1 MKTIIACLEH
11 IFRQYVPMVLFC
23 LAICLPASAQTP
35 SDIRI
40 TVHGKDRPLVQIL
53 DEIGRQSDCSFIIRD
68 NDVETGTRLSIDA
81 ENESLGN
88 VLEHLLSGTGL
99 SYRIE
104 GQKISIFRPE
114 KKDTPS
120 KGGKLRGRITDKS
133 GEPVVGA
140 VILFPKNHSNGTETD
155 LDGKFEIDVPKGE
168 KEFSVSI
175 IGYQSKT
182 TVIPKDLSAALDIVL
197 DEDVQMLDDVVVVG
211 YGVQKK
217 SVVTAAISSVK
228 GDALTQ
234 TAGTRVDNLLK
245 GMVSG
250 VTITQNSGQ
259 PGSGTKVRIRGIGTI
274 NDSNPLYIVD
284 GMPVSGNIDYLNPS
298 DIMSVEILKDAAS
311 AAIYGARGA
320 NGVILVTTRQ
330 GSDEKMRVDYSFS
343 YGWQSPW
350 KTKDVLDATE
360 YAVLMNEMN
369 MNSGMSP
376 IYDDPYS
383 LGKGT
388 DWQKE
393 VFNYNAPVIEHQA
406 SISGGNGKMTYYLS
420 FGYLYNEGIIGGN
433 YNRSNYDRYSAR
445 ANTNYTFFDRSAE
458 KSWLRK
464 FTGGVNM
471 AYSRTTSMSIGENSE
486 RGSILGSAVSMSPI
500 MGVYADDPQAVLAEH
515 PNAVTDFNGNVFAIA
530 GDDFGN
536 MVNPLASLSLPG
548 DKSKADKLV
557 GNIFGEIELYKG
569 LKFKSSYGVELILS
583 GNDGYQMPYWLG
595 RYTYI
600 DRSSVWSSMDRL
612 FTWQVENTLSYD
624 CKIAEKHHLTVLL
637 GQSAQSSQSQNVGG
651 SSYDL
656 GNPKQ
661 PWIDNTESDTNSRSA
676 WGSLSASHR
685 LLSWFGRAS
694 YNFDERYMAEHT
706 LRRDGSSNFG
716 PSHKWATFPSVSLG
730 WNITNEPF
738 MQNRPRQISSLKL
751 RGSWGLNGN
760 ESIGS
765 FHYISTVTSGAG
777 YILGPEGLN
786 VLKPGVTPVAYPNDE
801 LKWEQSEQ
809 YNIGLDAAFFDNSL
823 TFTIDWFNKRTNG
836 MLMTVPLPQYIGNS
850 RPYGNVGDMK
860 NTGVEMDIR
869 YRFTKNDFNFEVGAN
884 ATYVKNRVIK
894 LGNQNGWANYD
905 TVLGNIGTITRAE
918 NGEPFP
924 FFYGMRTAGIFQTAE
939 EVAAYTNEEGE
950 MLQPSAQPG
959 DVRFV
964 DTNGDGVIDDSD
976 RVKIGKGSPDWIL
989 GFNFSL
995 GWKGIDLSALF
1006 YASIGND
1013 IFDASYRS
1021 DYPYLNM
1028 PRHMLSR
1035 WTGPGSSDRI
1045 PRLSRKVDAAN
1056 WQSSDLYIH
1065 DGSFL
1070 RLRNLQL
1077 GYTLPEKWMKKI
1089 FVSRLRFH
1097 VGVENLFTI
1106 TAYNG
1111 FDPEIASG
1119 GTSTGVDRGVYPTP
1133 RTVTVGAQIT
1143 F

>member
-1 MKTIIACLEH
+1 MKKSIKSQKEASRWCLSAVLTVMVSVFTAGAQPEPEMRVTIH
-11 IFRQYVPMVLFC
+11 QKN
-23 LAICLPASAQTP
+23 Q
-35 SDIRI
+35 
-40 TVHGKDRPLVQIL
+40 PLVLLL
-53 DEIGRQSDCSFIIRD
+53 DEIGRKCDCSFIIRD
-68 NDVETGTRLSIDA
+68 NDVQTDMRLSVDA
-81 ENESLGN
+81 DDEKLETVLGRMIA
-88 VLEHLLSGTGL
+88 GTGL
-99 SYRIE
+99 SFQIE
-104 GQKISIFRPE
+104 GRKISIFRPE
-114 KKDTPS
+114 KKPARVRRLSGTV
-120 KGGKLRGRITDKS
+120 TDNS
-133 GEPVVGA
+133 GNPLIGA
-140 VILFPKNHSNGTETD
+140 VVLFPGISSSGAETD
-155 LDGKFEIDVPKGE
+155 LDGKFEVDVPQGAASLTVSLIGFVQKTA
-168 KEFSVSI
+168 KLPDDFSKPLSVS
-175 IGYQSKT
+175 
-182 TVIPKDLSAALDIVL
+182 L

-228 GDALTQ
+228 GDALT
-234 TAGTRVDNLLK
+234 TVAGTRVDNLLK

-284 GMPVSGNIDYLNPS
+284 GMPVSGSIDYLNPS

-330 GSDEKMRVDYSFS
+330 GSSERLTIDYSFS

-350 KTKDVLDATE
+350 KTKPVLDATE
-360 YAVLMNEMN
+360 YAVLQNEMN
-369 MNSGMSP
+369 MNSGMPP
-376 IYDDPYS
+376 IYDDPQSY
-383 LGKGT
+383 GKGT
-388 DWQKE
+388 DWQKQI
-393 VFNYNAPVIEHQA
+393 FNYNAPVVEHQA
-406 SISGGNGKMTYYLS
+406 SISGGTEKLSYYLS

-433 YNRSNYDRYSAR
+433 YKRSNYDRYSVR
-445 ANTNYTFFDRSAE
+445 ANTTYTFFENTKRN
-458 KSWLRK
+458 WMRV
-464 FTGGVNM
+464 FCGGVNM
-471 AYSRTTSMSIGENSE
+471 AYSRTTSLSIAENSE
-486 RGSILGSAVSMSPI
+486 RGSVLGSAVSVSP
-500 MGVYADDPQAVLAEH
+500 MMKVYADDPQAVLSEH
-515 PNAVTDFNGNVFAIA
+515 PDAVTDFDGNVFAIA
-530 GDDFGN
+530 GDEFGN
-536 MVNPLASLSLPG
+536 MVNPVASLSLPG
-548 DKSKADKLV
+548 DKSKSDKLV
-557 GNIFGEIELYKG
+557 GNVFGELELYKG
-569 LKFKSSYGVELILS
+569 LKFRSSFGVEMIFS
-583 GNDGYQMPYWLG
+583 SNDGYQMPYWLG

-600 DRSSVWSSMDRL
+600 DRSSVWSGMNRY
-612 FTWQVENTLSYD
+612 FTWQVENTLSYN
-624 CKIAEKHHLTVLL
+624 CTIADRHNLTVLI
-637 GQSAQSSQSQNVGG
+637 GQSAMSSASQSVGG
-651 SSYDL
+651 TSYDL

-661 PWIDNTESDTNSRSA
+661 PWIDNTESDVNSRNA
-676 WGSLSASHR
+676 WGSMSPYHR
-685 LLSWFGRAS
+685 LLSWFGRIS
-694 YNFDERYMAEHT
+694 YNFDERYMAEVT

-738 MQNRPRQISSLKL
+738 MQNRPSQISSLKL

-765 FHYISTVTSGAG
+765 FHYMSTVISSGVG

-786 VLKPGVTPVAYPNDE
+786 EIKPGAVTVAYPNDE

-809 YNIGLDAAFFDNSL
+809 FNVGLDAAFFGNSL
-823 TFTIDWFNKRTNG
+823 TFTFDWFDKRTNG
-836 MLMTVPLPQYIGNS
+836 MLMTEPLPQYIGNS
-850 RPYGNVGDMK
+850 RPYGNVGNMK
-860 NTGVEMDIR
+860 NSGVEMDICYR
-869 YRFTKNDFNFEVGAN
+869 YSKRDFMFEIGAN
-884 ATYVKNRVIK
+884 ATYVRNRVIN

-924 FFYGMRTAGIFQTAE
+924 FFYGMRTAGIFQTPE
-939 EVAAYTNEEGE
+939 EVAFYINDKGE
-950 MLQPSAQPG
+950 MLQPDAKPG

-964 DTNGDGVIDDSD
+964 DTNEDGVINDED

-989 GFNFSL
+989 GANLSI
-995 GWKGIDLSALF
+995 GWKGIDLSVLL
-1006 YASIGND
+1006 YASLGND

-1028 PRHMLSR
+1028 PHMLSR

-1045 PRLSRKVDAAN
+1045 PRLSREVDATN
-1056 WQSSDLYIH
+1056 WQSSDLYVH
-1065 DGSFL
+1065 DASFL

-1089 FVSRLRFH
+1089 YVHKLRFYA
-1097 VGVENLFTI
+1097 GVENLFTV
-1106 TAYNG
+1106 TRYEG

-1133 RTVTVGAQIT
+1133 RTVSIGAQVT

>member
-1 MKTIIACLEH
+1 MRKIIPCLKNV
-11 IFRQYVPMVLFC
+11 FRWFVP
-23 LAICLPASAQTP
+23 AILSLVFASVEASAQT
-35 SDIRI
+35 DDEMYVTI
-40 TVHGKDRPLVQIL
+40 HMKNQPLAVLL
-53 DEIGRQSDCSFIIRD
+53 DEIGRQCGCSFILRD
-68 NDVETGTRLSIDA
+68 NDVKQDLRLAVDA
-81 ENESLGN
+81 ENERLDH
-88 VLEHLLSGTGL
+88 VLEKMLKGTGL
-99 SYRIE
+99 RHQID
-104 GQKISIFRPE
+104 GRKISIFRPE
-114 KKDTPS
+114 DKTPRTRMV
-120 KGGKLRGRITDKS
+120 RGLVTDES
-133 GEPVVGA
+133 GCPLVGA
-140 VILFPKNHSNGTETD
+140 VVFFPQNPSLGRETD
-155 LDGKFEIDVPKGE
+155 LDGKFEIAIPQGIDHLTI
-168 KEFSVSI
+168 SR
-175 IGYQSKT
+175 IGFGSEN
-182 TVIPKDLSAALDIVL
+182 IFLPANISEPLSIVL
-197 DEDVQMLDDVVVVG
+197 KEDVQMLDDVVVVG
-211 YGVQKK
+211 YGIQRK

-284 GMPVSGNIDYLNPS
+284 GMPVSGSIDYLNPA

-330 GSDEKMRVDYSFS
+330 GSRDRLSLDYSFS
-343 YGWQSPW
+343 YGWQSPCR
-350 KTKDVLDATE
+350 TKDVLDATE

-376 IYDDPYS
+376 VYDDPKS
-383 LGKGT
+383 FGRGT

-406 SISGGNGKMTYYLS
+406 SISGGNDKLSYYLS

-433 YNRSNYDRYSAR
+433 FNRSNYDRYSAR
-445 ANTNYTFFDRSAE
+445 ANTTYTFFDHQERN
-458 KSWLRK
+458 WLRN
-464 FTGGVNM
+464 FRGGVNM

-500 MGVYADDPQAVLAEH
+500 MKVYADDPQVVLAAH
-515 PNAVTDFNGNVFAIA
+515 PNAVTDSKGNVFAIA

-557 GNIFGEIELYKG
+557 GNVFGEIELYKG
-569 LKFKSSYGVELILS
+569 LKFKSSYGVELIFS

-600 DRSSVWSSMDRL
+600 DRSSVWSSMNRL
-612 FTWQVENTLSYD
+612 FTWQVENTLSYN
-624 CKIAEKHHLTVLL
+624 CRIAERHDLTILL
-637 GQSAQSSQSQNVGG
+637 GQSASSSQSQSIGG

-676 WGSLSASHR
+676 WGSLSPFHR
-685 LLSWFGRAS
+685 LLSWFGRVS
-694 YNFDERYMAEHT
+694 YNYDERYMAELT

-738 MQNRPRQISSLKL
+738 MQNRPSQISALKL

-765 FHYISTVTSGAG
+765 FRYISTVTSGVG

-786 VLKPGVTPVAYPNDE
+786 VIKPGVTPVAYPNDQ

-809 YNIGLDAAFFDNSL
+809 YNVGLDAGFFGNSL

-860 NTGVEMDIR
+860 NTGVEMDVR
-869 YRFTKNDFNFEVGAN
+869 YRFAKGDFNFEIGGN
-884 ATYVKNRVIK
+884 ATYVKNRVIR

-924 FFYGMRTAGIFQTAE
+924 FFYGMRTAGIFQTTE
-939 EVAAYTNEEGE
+939 DVASYVNSAGE
-950 MLQPSAQPG
+950 MLQKDAKPG

-964 DTNGDGVIDDSD
+964 DVNGDGTIDDED
-976 RVKIGKGSPDWIL
+976 RTKIGKGSPDWIL
-989 GFNFSL
+989 GANISI
-995 GWKGIDLSALF
+995 GWKGIDFSALL

-1013 IFDASYRS
+1013 VFDASYRS

-1028 PRHMLSR
+1028 PRYMLSR
-1035 WTGPGSSDRI
+1035 WTGPNSSDRI
-1045 PRLSRKVDAAN
+1045 PRLSRKVDAVN
-1056 WQSSDLYIH
+1056 WQSSDLYVH

-1070 RLRNLQL
+1070 RLRNLQI
-1077 GYTLPEKWMKKI
+1077 GYTMPEKWMKTI
-1089 FVSRLRFH
+1089 FVQRLRLY
-1097 VGVENLFTI
+1097 VGVENLVTL
-1106 TAYNG
+1106 TRYDG

-1133 RTVTVGAQIT
+1133 RTVSVGAQVT